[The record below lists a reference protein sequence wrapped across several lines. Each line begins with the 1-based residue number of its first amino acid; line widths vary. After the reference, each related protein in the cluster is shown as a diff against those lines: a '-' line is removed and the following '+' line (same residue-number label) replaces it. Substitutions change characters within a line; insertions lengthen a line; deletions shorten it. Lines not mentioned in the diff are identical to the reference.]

1 MDTSTF
7 PIKQGSHVGARWHDI
22 EFTKPSDDRVEAMN
36 LSCGRVLVRTTVRSS
51 EYEYGEDGQ
60 PPTVAVSTSMIT
72 INDAMVVKR
81 WAPHVIEPAV
91 DEETGDKDPGAIV
104 LSMEHRI
111 APPTWKPLRSGNADL
126 LRCEHGVERP
136 TFRWF
141 CADDTMPRPT
151 DEQVRAYVDG
161 LPPPSEADSL
171 RRELDLMRERYL
183 EAEERVSEA
192 RGAKDDHE
200 EPWIWSDDDTAKTV
214 DELGNMV
221 VRITGGHLRAL
232 LKERREVQIITPA
245 LSDATLQK
253 LAVLEPRGWL
263 VYSPSPATLQRCQAD
278 NGSMTAIS
286 PTPELL
292 LRAIEM
298 CSEDCPAVHIAT
310 DGKIQCECEDDDG
323 EEHSAHCP
331 LSRSNPKSF
340 AYALEIGQV

>member
-36 LSCGRVLVRTTVRSS
+36 LSGGRVLVRTTVRSS

-72 INDAMVVKR
+72 IDDAMVVKR

-192 RGAKDDHE
+192 RGAKDDYE

-214 DELGNMV
+214 DELGYMMV
-221 VRITGGHLRAL
+221 VRITGWHLRAL
-232 LKERREVQIITPA
+232 LNQRRESSAIHEPTVNA
-245 LSDATLQK
+245 ETLQN
-253 LAVLEPRGWL
+253 LAMLEPRGWA
-263 VYSPSPATLQRCQAD
+263 VYSPTPGLRRWQAD
-278 NGSMTAIS
+278 KDEMTAIG
-286 PTPELL
+286 PTSELL
-292 LRAIEM
+292 LRAVEM
-298 CSEDCPAVHIAT
+298 CSEDCPVVHIGA
-310 DGKIQCECEDDDG
+310 DGKIKCECEDEEG
-323 EEHSAHCP
+323 EEHLHYCP
-331 LSRSNPKSF
+331 LSRSNQ
-340 AYALEIGQV
+340 IGQV